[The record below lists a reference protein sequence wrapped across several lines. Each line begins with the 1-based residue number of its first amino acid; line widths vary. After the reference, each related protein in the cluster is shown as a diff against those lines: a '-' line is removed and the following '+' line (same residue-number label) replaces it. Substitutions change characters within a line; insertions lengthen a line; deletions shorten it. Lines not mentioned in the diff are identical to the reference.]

1 MCHIVAWKYIPHAR
15 SYESQVEDISFHWQ
29 GMWVLNCIRAGYG
42 TYSTGLVPESG
53 VSGPHA
59 DNPQG
64 MKQPRDPGG
73 QSRVRKED
81 EVDGPVWQERP
92 KKPIVSCT
100 KAAKCMQKLCFSPQ
114 GVPEDDPSVNSNIVS
129 VFWCGY
135 VCWPLHAMFI

>member
-1 MCHIVAWKYIPHAR
+1 M
-15 SYESQVEDISFHWQ
+15 
-29 GMWVLNCIRAGYG
+29 LNCIRAGYG

-81 EVDGPVWQERP
+81 EVDGPV
-92 KKPIVSCT
+92 
-100 KAAKCMQKLCFSPQ
+100 
-114 GVPEDDPSVNSNIVS
+114 
-129 VFWCGY
+129 
-135 VCWPLHAMFI
+135 